1 MNPKEKLK
9 DDQNVNELNSKEET
23 EDISINEQ
31 IDQFADV
38 IIDLFLSKE
47 NEEE

>member
-1 MNPKEKLK
+1 MNPKEKPK

>member
-1 MNPKEKLK
+1 MKPKEKPQ
-9 DDQNVNELNSKEET
+9 DDQNVNELNRKEET

>member
-1 MNPKEKLK
+1 MKPKEKPQ